1 MKRPYKV
8 PIVIP
13 ILVVLASIYLVAAPF
28 YEAPLESF
36 FCLLFIL
43 AGIPFYLVFVHF
55 NIVPRS
61 FFDGIARGTYQLQKI
76 FDVAFPESEAE
87 MVAS

>member
-1 MKRPYKV
+1 MIFVSLQV
-8 PIVIP
+8 PIFIP
-13 ILVVLASIYLVAAPF
+13 VLVVLASIYLVVAPF

-55 NIVPRS
+55 NVVPKS
-61 FFDGIARGTYQLQKI
+61 FFDGIGKLSFLSIYCISLPFYLFYFRG
-76 FDVAFPESEAE
+76 
-87 MVAS
+87 